1 MAESEGS
8 FTRAR
13 LEAFSD
19 GVIAVV
25 ITIMVLDLKAPQSS
39 APEDLLSLWPAFV
52 VYLVSYLFVAIYW
65 INHHS
70 LLAQVARV
78 TPLLIWSNSLLLF
91 FLSLIP
97 FSTAYVA
104 NTHLAAL
111 PMAIYGGVQFLCGLG
126 FATTFSIIVADRR
139 DETAFLERARP
150 RRRKNMLSLIAYA
163 VGVGVAFLNP
173 LGALAIFL
181 GISVAYVVPG
191 LLEPSSRPRSHAP
204 TN

>member
-1 MAESEGS
+1 MAGTEGG

-25 ITIMVLDLKAPQSS
+25 ITIMVLDLKAPES
-39 APEDLLSLWPAFV
+39 AAPGELLSRWPSFT

-70 LLAQVARV
+70 LLGQAARV

-104 NTHLAAL
+104 NTHLATL

-126 FATTFSIIVADRR
+126 FASTLAVIVADRR
-139 DETAFLERARP
+139 DETGFRARAAA
-150 RRRKNMLSLIAYA
+150 RIRKNLISLTAYAFGVVAAFVSPLLSLA
-163 VGVGVAFLNP
+163 VYLGVSL
-173 LGALAIFL
+173 
-181 GISVAYVVPG
+181 AYVVPG
-191 LLEPSSRPRSHAP
+191 LFEAVGDRRGRG
-204 TN
+204 

>member
-1 MAESEGS
+1 MAETEGN

-19 GVIAVV
+19 GVIAVI
-25 ITIMVLDLKAPQSS
+25 ITIMVLDLKAPTS
-39 APEDLLSLWPAFV
+39 ASPEELVSLWPSFS

-70 LLAQVARV
+70 LLAQAERA

-111 PMAIYGGVQFLCGLG
+111 PMALYGGVQFLCGLG
-126 FATTFSIIVADRR
+126 FAATLSVIVRDRR
-139 DETAFLERARP
+139 GETEFQARAVARV
-150 RRRKNMLSLIAYA
+150 RKNLISLAAYALGVVVAFINPMLSLAIYL
-163 VGVGVAFLNP
+163 GVS
-173 LGALAIFL
+173 I
-181 GISVAYVVPG
+181 AYVVPG
-191 LLEPSSRPRSHAP
+191 LFEASSDRPP
-204 TN
+204 TR

>member
-1 MAESEGS
+1 MAETEGA

-19 GVIAVV
+19 GVIAVI
-25 ITIMVLDLKAPQSS
+25 ITIMVLDLKPPESA
-39 APEDLLSLWPAFV
+39 APEELLSRWPSFA

-70 LLAQVARV
+70 LLGQAARA

-104 NTHLAAL
+104 NTHLAPL
-111 PMAIYGGVQFLCGLG
+111 PMALYGGVQFLCGLG
-126 FATTFSIIVADRR
+126 VAATLSVIAADRR
-139 DETAFLERARP
+139 GETDFLARAAP
-150 RRRKNMLSLIAYA
+150 RIRKNLMSLAAYA
-163 VGVGVAFLNP
+163 VGVVAAFVNP
-173 LGALAIFL
+173 LLSLAIYL
-181 GISVAYVVPG
+181 GVSLAYVVPG
-191 LLEPSSRPRSHAP
+191 LFEASSARRLEG
-204 TN
+204 

>member
-1 MAESEGS
+1 MAETEGS

-19 GVIAVV
+19 GVIAVI
-25 ITIMVLDLKAPQSS
+25 ITIMVLDLKAPPGA
-39 APEDLLSLWPAFV
+39 APDELLALWPSFA

-70 LLAQVARV
+70 LLGLAARV

-111 PMAIYGGVQFLCGLG
+111 PMALYGVVQFLCGLG
-126 FATTFSIIVADRR
+126 FAVTLSVITADRKR
-139 DETAFLERARP
+139 DEAFQTRAAARV
-150 RRRKNMLSLIAYA
+150 RKNLISLAAYALGVVVAFANPMLSLAIYL
-163 VGVGVAFLNP
+163 GVS
-173 LGALAIFL
+173 I
-181 GISVAYVVPG
+181 AYVVPG
-191 LLEPSSRPRSHAP
+191 LFEASSDRAR
-204 TN
+204 NR